1 MKRIV
6 MMLIRNLYYLPYALI
21 KLRWYLA
28 HKERYSEEKINA
40 FFRAICEH
48 AVRGGNINIEIFGTE
63 NFPKENGFMIFP
75 NHQGMFDVL
84 ALILACPYPVTV
96 VAKKETEKIPVLRSI
111 LKLMGALYIDR
122 EDLRQSMQ
130 VINEVA
136 KEVKEGRNYIIFA
149 EGTRSKNGNELLE
162 FKGGSFKAA
171 TKAQCPIVP
180 VALIDSYK
188 AFDTGSVQKIDIKVS
203 IQKPLSPEDYKGKK
217 TVEIADEVKNIIENT
232 IKKCNCS

>member
-28 HKERYSEEKINA
+28 HKEKYSEEKINA
-40 FFRAICEH
+40 FFRAICKH
-48 AVRGGNINIEIFGTE
+48 AVRGGNIKIDISGVE

-84 ALILACPYPVTV
+84 ALILACPDPVTV
-96 VAKKETEKIPVLRSI
+96 VAKKETENIPVLRSI
-111 LKLMGALYIDR
+111 LKLMGAQFIDR

-130 VINEVA
+130 VINQVA

-149 EGTRSKNGNELLE
+149 EGTRSKNGNQLLE

-180 VALIDSYK
+180 AALIDSYK
-188 AFDTGSVQKIDIKVS
+188 AFDTGSIQKINIKVC
-203 IQKPLSPEDYKGKK
+203 IQKPLYPEDYKGKK
-217 TVEIADEVKNIIENT
+217 TVDIADEVKSIIEKT
-232 IKKCNCS
+232 IQKNCE